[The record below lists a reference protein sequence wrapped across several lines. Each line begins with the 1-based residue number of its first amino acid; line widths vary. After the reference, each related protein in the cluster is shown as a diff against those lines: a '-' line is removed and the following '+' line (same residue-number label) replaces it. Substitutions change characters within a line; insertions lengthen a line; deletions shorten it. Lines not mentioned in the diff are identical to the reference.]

1 MATNRNGFAD
11 ALKQIN
17 TLMKVDQEVQLDALE
32 EAAEYFSKKMKDN
45 IKDGPG
51 EQHISNKI
59 KVVVEKGQV
68 QVAFEKEAWYWF
80 LANNGHKKRG
90 GRGRVKGQHFV
101 ENTMTKEEKKISDI
115 MTQKIIKIME
125 G

>member
-1 MATNRNGFAD
+1 MANNNGFAD

-17 TLMKVDQEVQLDALE
+17 TLMNVNQKVQMEALE
-32 EAAEYFSKKMKDN
+32 EAAEYFSKQMKGN

-51 EQHISNKI
+51 DQHISDKV
-59 KVVVEKGQV
+59 KVVVKHSQV
-68 QVAFEKEAWYWF
+68 SVAFENDAWYWF

-101 ENTMTKEEKKISDI
+101 ENTMVKEDARIAEI
-115 MTQKIIKIME
+115 MTQKIIKKME

>member
-32 EAAEYFSKKMKDN
+32 EAAEYFSKKMKNN

-51 EQHISNKI
+51 EQHISNRI

-115 MTQKIIKIME
+115 MTKKIIKIME